1 MRQSPDRTD
10 LLALVLALGSS
21 WLSCGVP
28 SGDSA
33 GGGESAGNGAVVDV
47 QVVSPVRREVQRQ
60 IELPVSVEA
69 FETTTLLSKVSGYLS
84 RIEVDIGDSVRE
96 GQVIA
101 SIEVPEIADEL
112 VEAEAELDAKRA
124 DYAAAQAELE
134 RAQADFGFRE
144 ITFQRIQAVREDEPD
159 TMPQQTLDDARAQ
172 FELARAAVKAGE
184 SRLQQIESQQRQVRA
199 AMKRLETLIG
209 YSEIRAPF
217 NGTVTQRHVDPGT
230 LLQAA
235 TSSRAVQRI
244 ITVASMDRVRLRF
257 DVPESEVRFLDIG
270 DPAVVTVD
278 ALPERKF
285 EGAVTR
291 YAAAL
296 EPTTRTM
303 RTEIEMA
310 NKDRALRPGMFGRV
324 TVSLDTR
331 TDAITVPARAIRV
344 EGDSPFVF
352 CVVNGIACRVNVEAT
367 VGDGATV
374 EVTHGLEG
382 DERVVVSAR
391 GPISDGAAVNTSARG
406 SERTQ

>member
-21 WLSCGVP
+21 WLGCGAP

-33 GGGESAGNGAVVDV
+33 GGGESAGGAQVDV
-47 QVVSPVRREVQRQ
+47 QVVSPVRRDVRRQ

-124 DYAAAQAELE
+124 DHAAAQAELE
-134 RAQADFGFRE
+134 RAEADFGFRE
-144 ITFQRIQAVREDEPD
+144 ITFQRIKAVREDEPD

-199 AMKRLETLIG
+199 AIKRLETLIG

-235 TSSRAVQRI
+235 TSSQAVQRI
-244 ITVASMDRVRLRF
+244 ITVASMDRVRIRF
-257 DVPESEVRFLDIG
+257 DVSESEVPFLDIG

-285 EGAVTR
+285 EGGVTR

-344 EGDSPFVF
+344 EGASPFVF
-352 CVVNGIACRVNVEAT
+352 CVVDGTARRVDVEAT

-374 EVTHGLEG
+374 EVTHGLKG
-382 DERVVVSAR
+382 DELVVVSAR
-391 GPISDGAAVNTSARG
+391 GPISDGAAVNTSASG
-406 SERTQ
+406 SEQTQ

>member
-1 MRQSPDRTD
+1 MRQSPDRTN
-10 LLALVLALGSS
+10 LLALLLALGSS
-21 WLSCGVP
+21 WLGCGAP

-33 GGGESAGNGAVVDV
+33 GGEESAGGAQVDV
-47 QVVSPVRREVQRQ
+47 QVVSPVRRDVRRQ

-112 VEAEAELDAKRA
+112 VEAEAELDAKLA
-124 DYAAAQAELE
+124 DHAAAQAELE

-144 ITFQRIQAVREDEPD
+144 LTFQRIQAVRDDEPD
-159 TMPQQTLDDARAQ
+159 TMPQQTLDDSRAQ

-199 AMKRLETLIG
+199 AIKRLETLIG

-235 TSSRAVQRI
+235 TSSQAVQRI
-244 ITVASMDRVRLRF
+244 VTVASMDRVRIRF
-257 DVPESEVRFLDIG
+257 DVPESEVPFLDIG

-291 YAAAL
+291 FAAAL

-331 TDAITVPARAIRV
+331 TDAVTVPARAIRV
-344 EGDSPFVF
+344 EGDSPFVL
-352 CVVNGIACRVNVEAT
+352 CVVDGTARRVDVEAT

-374 EVTHGLEG
+374 EVTRGLKG
-382 DERVVVSAR
+382 DELVVVSAR
-391 GPISDGAAVNTSARG
+391 GPISDGAAVNTSASG
-406 SERTQ
+406 SEQTQ